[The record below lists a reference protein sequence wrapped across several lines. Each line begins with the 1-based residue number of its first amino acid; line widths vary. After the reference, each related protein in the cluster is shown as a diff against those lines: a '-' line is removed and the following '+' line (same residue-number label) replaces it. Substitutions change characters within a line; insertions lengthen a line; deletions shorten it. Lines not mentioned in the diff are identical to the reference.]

1 MGRHA
6 VRSEEET
13 PVATRS
19 GRVLSAAEF
28 AADAIRDM
36 LYHGAVRPGERL
48 NPDELAARL
57 QMSKTPVRDA
67 LQGLKLEGLVEVVPR
82 VGVFV
87 KKMTAQESTD
97 VYRLKMA
104 VEPLAASLA
113 AERGDERARSELRRK
128 LRRLASATSR
138 ANVAKAEEAVNDIH
152 QQLFDMCGSEVV
164 RETFRVINGRVRLL
178 RFQNMAQK
186 GRLTNTLEQH
196 EAVVDAVAR
205 GDAAAAERLMREHLD
220 DAARALQEVIAANDE
235 AAGEAS

>member
-1 MGRHA
+1 M
-6 VRSEEET
+6 
-13 PVATRS
+13 ATRS

-48 NPDELAARL
+48 NPDELAAQL

-113 AERGDERARSELRRK
+113 AERGEDRARSELRRM
-128 LRRLASATSR
+128 LRRLANATSR
-138 ANVAKAEEAVNDIH
+138 GNVAKAEEAVNDIH
-152 QQLFDMCGSEVV
+152 QQLFDMSGSEVV

-186 GRLTNTLEQH
+186 GRLNDTLAQH

-220 DAARALQEVIAANDE
+220 DAAHALQEVIAATEE

>member
-1 MGRHA
+1 M
-6 VRSEEET
+6 
-13 PVATRS
+13 
-19 GRVLSAAEF
+19 SAAEF

-36 LYHGAVRPGERL
+36 LSHGVVRPGDRL
-48 NPDELAARL
+48 NPDELAAQL

-113 AERGDERARSELRRK
+113 AERGGDRARSELRRM
-128 LRRLASATSR
+128 LRRLANATSR
-138 ANVAKAEEAVNDIH
+138 ENVAKAEEAVNDIH
-152 QQLFDMCGSEVV
+152 QQLFDMSGSEVV

-186 GRLTNTLEQH
+186 GRLTDTLAQH

-205 GDAAAAERLMREHLD
+205 GDATAAERLMREHLH
-220 DAARALQEVIAANDE
+220 DAARALREVIAAN
-235 AAGEAS
+235 GETADSAS

>member
-1 MGRHA
+1 M
-6 VRSEEET
+6 
-13 PVATRS
+13 ATRS

-48 NPDELAARL
+48 NPDELAAQL

-113 AERGDERARSELRRK
+113 AERGGDRARSELRRM
-128 LRRLASATSR
+128 LRRLANATSR
-138 ANVAKAEEAVNDIH
+138 GNVAKAEEAVNDIH
-152 QQLFDMCGSEVV
+152 QQLFDMSGSEVV

-186 GRLTNTLEQH
+186 GRLTDTLAQH

-220 DAARALQEVIAANDE
+220 DAAHALQEVIAATEE

>member
-1 MGRHA
+1 M
-6 VRSEEET
+6 
-13 PVATRS
+13 
-19 GRVLSAAEF
+19 LSAAEF

-36 LYHGAVRPGERL
+36 LYHGAVRPGDRL

-87 KKMTAQESTD
+87 KRMTAQESTD

-113 AERGDERARSELRRK
+113 AERGDERARSELRRI
-128 LRRLASATSR
+128 LRRLAGATAR
-138 ANVAKAEEAVNDIH
+138 GNVAKAEEAVNDIH

-186 GRLTNTLEQH
+186 GRLANTLAQH

-205 GDAAAAERLMREHLD
+205 GDAGAAERLMREHLD

-235 AAGEAS
+235 AADEAS

>member
-1 MGRHA
+1 M
-6 VRSEEET
+6 
-13 PVATRS
+13 ATRS

-48 NPDELAARL
+48 NPDVLAAQL

-113 AERGDERARSELRRK
+113 AERGDERARSDLRRM
-128 LRRLASATSR
+128 LRRLSTATSR
-138 ANVAKAEEAVNDIH
+138 ENVAKAEEAVNDIH

-186 GRLTNTLEQH
+186 GRLTDTLAQH
-196 EAVVDAVAR
+196 EAVIDAVAR

-220 DAARALQEVIAANDE
+220 DAARALQEVIAANGED
-235 AAGEAS
+235 AGKAS